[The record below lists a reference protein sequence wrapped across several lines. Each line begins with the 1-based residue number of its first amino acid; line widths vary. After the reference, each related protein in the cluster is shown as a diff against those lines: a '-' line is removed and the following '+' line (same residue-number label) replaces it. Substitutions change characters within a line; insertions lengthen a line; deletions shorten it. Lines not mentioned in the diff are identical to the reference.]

1 MSTKNVIKGK
11 YVATVVIEFEY
22 DDNSPGVKKFAD
34 IKEYISSS
42 DMDED
47 LRSLIIDEL
56 MPFNG
61 EVSVIKQFAD
71 AYIEGDK
78 E

>member
-1 MSTKNVIKGK
+1 MTTKNVIKGK

-22 DDNSPGVKKFAD
+22 NDHSPGVKRFAD
-34 IKEYISSS
+34 IKEYISGS

-61 EVSVIKQFAD
+61 EVSVMKQYAD
-71 AYIEGDK
+71 VYVEGS